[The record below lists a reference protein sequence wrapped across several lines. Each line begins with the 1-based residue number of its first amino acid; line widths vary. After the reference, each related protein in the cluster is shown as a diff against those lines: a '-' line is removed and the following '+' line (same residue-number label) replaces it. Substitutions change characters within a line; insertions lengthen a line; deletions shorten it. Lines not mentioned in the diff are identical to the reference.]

1 MATPRDGDENTA
13 VALAESVLLAPG
25 SLPMWDK
32 LSSPALTAR
41 LLTSSLLWL
50 FASAETLADEHSPS
64 GAGNK

>member
-1 MATPRDGDENTA
+1 MATPRDRDENTA
-13 VALAESVLLAPG
+13 VASAESVLAPG

-41 LLTSSLLWL
+41 LLTSSLFWL
-50 FASAETLADEHSPS
+50 FASAETLTDEHSPS